1 MAKINAPYKG
11 GTPMLHDL
19 MEYAQRKLEEAEKN
33 DNGHDMRYWSAYL
46 DGVKAAQRRVN
57 AHEHGKDC

>member
-1 MAKINAPYKG
+1 MR
-11 GTPMLHDL
+11 DL

-33 DNGHDMRYWSAYL
+33 DSGHDMRYWSAYL